1 MAMYQVVNKTGG
13 GGSIPLPDVTGLTA
27 TVSGETVLLTWD
39 DPDDVVIGGIT
50 YATWAGTKIVRKLGS
65 VPASRTDGDV
75 VVDSTT
81 RDQYSVNA
89 FTDSGVSYGNHYYYR
104 AFPYSTDN
112 VYTNGSSV
120 DAYVARGVLTVPTSA
135 GNLTYNGSQQ
145 TASFNDYDPAKMTAT
160 GITGTAAGTYTAQ
173 FTPNSGYVWSDYTT
187 EAKSVSWTIDKAL
200 VTIPYLDTSVP
211 LVYTGQPQSPT
222 WIDFDTVH
230 SSVRYNTRTDAGY
243 YSSYFSLID
252 RNNYSWTDGTTAD
265 INRSWSIQAVRVT
278 PPTVTSNLTYN
289 GSVQYATVSSYDANV
304 ISVTGIS
311 GTDAGSYTATLAL
324 IDNHNYRWTDET
336 TADKTAT
343 WTIAKAPGDISL
355 SKMSVTLDTDLLSD
369 TVTVS
374 GATGTVSVSSADTSI
389 ATATI
394 SGSTITIS
402 SVNDTDGDTTVTVSV
417 AESTNYLA
425 TSRNISV
432 ECDFNSLTI
441 VSWAN
446 GSDAEVAAMLEA
458 HYAGQIDIHDYWSV
472 GDERVV
478 NLSAMAATGV
488 GESHAAQS
496 VTLVLSN
503 VGGKT
508 LATPVSG
515 KTTCAFQVDQK
526 HSLNETG
533 YMNSSNTNT
542 GGWKSSAR
550 RTWCNSVYKNAI
562 PSTLRGIF
570 KEFINQSGT
579 GGGSSSGVENTT
591 DTFALR
597 AEIEVFGS
605 TTYSV
610 SGEGSQVTYYQTS
623 SNRIKQVN
631 GSNSAWWGRS
641 PRSGDGNFFCRGSY
655 TGTSV
660 SGSAYASYG
669 LAPFGCI

>member
-75 VVDSTT
+75 VVDSAT

-200 VTIPYLDTSVP
+200 VTIPYLNTSVP

-503 VGGKT
+503 VGGKY
-508 LATPVSG
+508 LADGVT
-515 KTTCAFQVDQK
+515 KCAFQWDQK
-526 HSLNETG
+526 NCLLEAG
-533 YMNSSNTNT
+533 YMNSSNTNA
-542 GGWKSSAR
+542 GGWKNSAR
-550 RTWCNSVYKNAI
+550 RGWCNNVYYNAI
-562 PSTLRGIF
+562 PETLRPIF
-570 KEFINQSGT
+570 KQHINKSGL
-579 GGGSSSGVENTT
+579 GGGSSSGVEDTT
-591 DTFALR
+591 DYIALR
-597 AEIEVFGS
+597 AEEEIFGS
-605 TTYSV
+605 RTYSV
-610 SGEGSQVTYYQTS
+610 AGEGSQVTYYQTS
-623 SNRIKQVN
+623 ANRIKN
-631 GSNSAWWGRS
+631 LGDAGSASAWWERS
-641 PRSGDGNFFCRGSY
+641 PRSGNSSTFCNVYNNGNADYSIAGKAR
-655 TGTSV
+655 
-660 SGSAYASYG
+660 G
-669 LAPFGCI
+669 LALCGCL